1 MLLCLIKFLFYQ
13 MDLKVPAVF
22 WYSSTRMIL
31 AALTTL
37 FLVIILGPLFIRRL
51 YGLKTGQSI
60 RVEDCPKLA
69 TLHQKKKKTPSMGG
83 ILVLVS
89 MGVSLFLWMD
99 LRSVF
104 TLIFLLAT
112 VWLGIL
118 GGVDDY
124 LKMKFKN
131 SKGIQGRK
139 KFAFQF
145 LFASIFALY
154 LLWPAFSSFIHKG
167 ELFSPPVSKDFVEEG
182 RQETFTTQAT
192 YCSYYLPFKKE
203 AFFILKGSGLLLA
216 FFLTIIVVTGASNAV
231 NLSDGLDGLAAG
243 CVLLVSVTLAIFAFL
258 SNHSEIAYYLN
269 IPYIE
274 GSGEIAIYLSAMA
287 GACLG
292 FLWYNGYPAEVF
304 MGDTGSLAL
313 GGILGVA
320 AVLLRREFLLAL
332 VGGVFV
338 LEALS
343 VIIQVLSYRYRKK
356 KRVFLCAPLHHHF
369 EFKGWPESKV
379 VIRFWIVG
387 LMFALAGLA
396 SIKFQ

>member
-1 MLLCLIKFLFYQ
+1 MLLSLIEFLSFQ
-13 MDLKVPAVF
+13 MHVKIPAVF

-37 FLVIILGPLFIRRL
+37 LLVIILGPFFIRHL
-51 YGLKTGQSI
+51 YALKTGQSI
-60 RVEDCPKLA
+60 RVEDCPQLA

-83 ILVLVS
+83 TLVLVS
-89 MGVSLFLWMD
+89 MSVSLLLWMD
-99 LRSVF
+99 LKSIF
-104 TLIFLLAT
+104 TLIFLITT
-112 VWLGIL
+112 VCLGVL
-118 GGVDDY
+118 GGVDDF
-124 LKMKFKN
+124 LKMKLRN
-131 SKGIQGRK
+131 SKGIKARK
-139 KFAFQF
+139 KLGFQL
-145 LFASIFALY
+145 LFSSIFALY
-154 LLWPAFSSFIHKG
+154 LLWPAFSEMVHTKES
-167 ELFSPPVSKDFVEEG
+167 FSPPVSKQLVGEG
-182 RQETFTTQAT
+182 RQETFSTQST
-192 YCSYYLPFKKE
+192 YSRYYLPFKKG
-203 AFFILKGSGLLLA
+203 AFFALKGSGLICA
-216 FFLTIIVVTGASNAV
+216 FFLTIIVVTGTSNAV

-258 SNHSEIAYYLN
+258 SNHSEIAHYLN

-274 GSGEIAIYLSAMA
+274 GSGEIAVYLSAMA

-313 GGILGVA
+313 GGVLGVS

-332 VGGVFV
+332 IGGVFV

-343 VIIQVLSYRYRKK
+343 VIIQVLSYRYRNK
-356 KRVFLCAPLHHHF
+356 KRVFRCAPLHHHF

-387 LMFALAGLA
+387 LMLALTGLA

>member
-1 MLLCLIKFLFYQ
+1 MLLALIKFLSYHLH
-13 MDLKVPAVF
+13 LKVPAVF

-37 FLVIILGPLFIRRL
+37 LLVIILGPLFIKSL

-83 ILVLVS
+83 VLVLVS
-89 MGVSLFLWMD
+89 MSVALFLWMD
-99 LRSVF
+99 LKSVF
-104 TLIFLLAT
+104 TLIFLITT
-112 VWLGIL
+112 VWLGLL

-131 SKGIQGRK
+131 SKGMQARK
-139 KFAFQF
+139 KFGFQL

-154 LLWPAFSSFIHKG
+154 LLWPAFSETIHTNTS
-167 ELFSPPVSKDFVEEG
+167 FSPPVSKQLIEEG
-182 RQETFTTQAT
+182 RQETLSTQST
-192 YCSYYLPFKKE
+192 YSRYYLPFKKGTFFALKGIGLLF
-203 AFFILKGSGLLLA
+203 AFF
-216 FFLTIIVVTGASNAV
+216 FTIIVVTGTSNAV

-258 SNHSEIAYYLN
+258 SNHSEIAHYLN
-269 IPYIE
+269 ISYIE

-332 VGGVFV
+332 IGGVFV

-379 VIRFWIVG
+379 VTRFWIIG

-396 SIKFQ
+396 SIKLQ